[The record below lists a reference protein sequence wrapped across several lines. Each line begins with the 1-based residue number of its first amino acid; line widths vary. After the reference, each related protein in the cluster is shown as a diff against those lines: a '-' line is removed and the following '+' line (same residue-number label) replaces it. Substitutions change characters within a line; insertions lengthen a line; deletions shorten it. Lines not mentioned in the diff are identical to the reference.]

1 MIYQKGNKFKV
12 ARNPE
17 YNETVFYVS
26 SFVGNPGCTTVTTVL
41 EYLQIWL
48 DKYSNMIDNTIITKY
63 P

>member
-48 DKYSNMIDNTIITKY
+48 YKLFKYDW
-63 P
+63 